1 MRNQEAQMRTFVFT
15 LAAGIALAG
24 AAAAHPATEQYI
36 PIGQSPGADT
46 VQGTAYATAEPAT
59 AGGAPTVSV
68 DVAGDYQNYV
78 VGPNTRIYVDRSAQ
92 GRPSTLGTIEDV
104 QVGRVIEV
112 RLADAAT
119 RVAAWIKVRP

>member
-1 MRNQEAQMRTFVFT
+1 MRDKEALMRTFVFT
-15 LAAGIALAG
+15 LAAAIALAG

-36 PIGQSPGADT
+36 PIGQSPGGTT

-59 AGGAPTVSV
+59 AGGPASVSV

-78 VGPNTRIYVDRSAQ
+78 IGPRTRIYVDRSAQ
-92 GRPSTLGTIEDV
+92 GQPSTLGTVEDL
-104 QVGRVIEV
+104 QAGRVVEV
-112 RLADAAT
+112 RLADAET